1 MDSVSKCKA
10 LIKKIVTALRADE
23 SQHAMSTEERA
34 RYIFKLNQAKTKLAK
49 IEGSGQTVSSAPL
62 GSNHRVVSQARVV
75 QVTITNNN
83 GRLQDG
89 VRVLCL
95 SGDGVSF
102 AWGVYSGSVK
112 RALAGLS
119 HGPCSCGARF
129 HMHAL

>member
-10 LIKKIVTALRADE
+10 LINKFVTALRADE
-23 SQHAMSTEERA
+23 TQHAMSKDERA
-34 RYIFKLNQAKTKLAK
+34 RYIFKLNQAKAKLAK
-49 IEGSGQTVSSAPL
+49 LEGSGKTVSSAPL
-62 GSNHRVVSQARVV
+62 GRNHRAVSQARVV
-75 QVTITNNN
+75 QVAMTNNN

-89 VRVLCL
+89 VRAMCL